1 MLRWPCGSSHRDG
14 AHRKRGAR
22 RPCPEPSQSSAPARW
37 VRVPGP
43 RPPAGKPVATGC
55 SSRGG
60 SQSRLPS
67 VLSVRDSAKPQCPQ
81 PQAKEEACGDCT
93 DHPPPCRPRLRTPYT
108 HCGVKTKSLKG
119 GTVRCLRLTSY
130 LLPVLEG
137 GSRKPRGCH
146 TLHSRRA
153 GRRSPHQLRAPRA
166 WGQAAVTL
174 SGTGAWF
181 PRQRSEASR
190 GQDCRGCCTRP
201 AW

>member
-1 MLRWPCGSSHRDG
+1 MGPATGTALTG
-14 AHRKRGAR
+14 RGAPAVLAQSPR
-22 RPCPEPSQSSAPARW
+22 RAA
-37 VRVPGP
+37 
-43 RPPAGKPVATGC
+43 RPPVGSVFQGHGLPLESLWPPAVLPEAVPRAASLQCFLCGTRPSPNVPSPKPRRRHAGIARITHHHAG
-55 SSRGG
+55 RG
-60 SQSRLPS
+60 STRL
-67 VLSVRDSAKPQCPQ
+67 
-81 PQAKEEACGDCT
+81 
-93 DHPPPCRPRLRTPYT
+93 T
-108 HCGVKTKSLKG
+108 HTAVVKTKSLKG

-181 PRQRSEASR
+181 PRQRSEASQ